1 MIKSIKNIKK
11 GKKRPIFHSRRS
23 ERDNF
28 IFLRVVYLHRCA
40 YANSPS
46 PDLNLNIF
54 GTGLGGRTPRHSA
67 GFQKEHR
74 QNLFG
79 ALRVTVG
86 QINQNLILKIF
97 SHIRIGL
104 IFFLF
109 LFPSGRTGRGSTSAG
124 RTVFII
130 FVLTE

>member
-11 GKKRPIFHSRRS
+11 GKKRSIFHFGRF

-28 IFLRVVYLHRCA
+28 MFLRVVYLHRCA

-54 GTGLGGRTPRHSA
+54 GTGLRPNAPTFGA
-67 GFQKEHR
+67 FLKKHR

-79 ALRVTVG
+79 TLHMTVG
-86 QINQNLILKIF
+86 QINQNLILKNF
-97 SHIRIGL
+97 SHIHIGL

-109 LFPSGRTGRGSTSAG
+109 LFSSGGTGRVSTS
-124 RTVFII
+124 
-130 FVLTE
+130 LTERFS